1 MRRSNTSQTLSIE
14 HAMDGIH
21 VLDVDGNVVE
31 VNTAFCDMLGYSR
44 GELLSMNVRDWDAQ
58 WSSKE
63 IEAKISE
70 VIRRREVFETK
81 ARRKDGSVIE
91 MEVSVAASSI
101 DGQVLLFASA
111 RDITLRKQAEAHLLE
126 SEERFH
132 CLVEQSIAGI
142 YIIQDDRIAYANARL
157 AEIFGYSS
165 PVEIMGKPAESI
177 VAPEDKELVTSMV
190 RRRVSGVSQRERYAF
205 RGLRKDGS
213 KVEVGADGATAAYQD
228 RPAIVGLLQDISER
242 KESERQIHEHVAKL
256 ESALRATVQVASTMS
271 EMRDPYTSGHE
282 RRVSEIAAAIG
293 AELGLEQNRVEGL
306 RAIGL
311 LHDIGKISVP
321 SEILSKP
328 GRLSDLE
335 FELIK
340 LHAQRGYEILKNT
353 EFPWPLA
360 QTVLQHHERLD
371 GSGYPN
377 GIKGDKILL
386 EARILAVA
394 DTIEAMSSHR
404 PYRAALG
411 LDKALATVEADRGTK
426 FDPIVVEACLRL
438 CREKGYVIPA

>member
-1 MRRSNTSQTLSIE
+1 M
-14 HAMDGIH
+14 
-21 VLDVDGNVVE
+21 
-31 VNTAFCDMLGYSR
+31 
-44 GELLSMNVRDWDAQ
+44 
-58 WSSKE
+58 
-63 IEAKISE
+63 
-70 VIRRREVFETK
+70 
-81 ARRKDGSVIE
+81 
-91 MEVSVAASSI
+91 
-101 DGQVLLFASA
+101 
-111 RDITLRKQAEAHLLE
+111 
-126 SEERFH
+126 
-132 CLVEQSIAGI
+132 
-142 YIIQDDRIAYANARL
+142 
-157 AEIFGYSS
+157 
-165 PVEIMGKPAESI
+165 
-177 VAPEDKELVTSMV
+177 
-190 RRRVSGVSQRERYAF
+190 
-205 RGLRKDGS
+205 
-213 KVEVGADGATAAYQD
+213 
-228 RPAIVGLLQDISER
+228 
-242 KESERQIHEHVAKL
+242 
-256 ESALRATVQVASTMS
+256 
-271 EMRDPYTSGHE
+271 
-282 RRVSEIAAAIG
+282 
-293 AELGLEQNRVEGL
+293 
-306 RAIGL
+306 
-311 LHDIGKISVP
+311 P